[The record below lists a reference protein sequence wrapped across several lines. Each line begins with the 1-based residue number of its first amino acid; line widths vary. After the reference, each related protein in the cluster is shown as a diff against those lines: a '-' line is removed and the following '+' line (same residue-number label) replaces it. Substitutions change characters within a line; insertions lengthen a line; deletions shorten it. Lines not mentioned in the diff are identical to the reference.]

1 MFRSQEGKAAFKSQC
16 DLFCYFTVALKK
28 SLHQNNVES
37 LFYKVDC
44 FML

>member
-1 MFRSQEGKAAFKSQC
+1 MFRSQEGKAAIKSQC
-16 DLFCYFTVALKK
+16 DLFCYFTVLKK